1 MEIILL
7 IMFIGGNLFLFSR
20 ESFDNL
26 SDNGF
31 AWLSALVAI
40 AIDIYFIYLIAQS
53 ILKRRK
59 ERRIIKV
66 ETITQKYKLT
76 NLSACREV
84 QAFPIDHALI
94 NQ

>member
-1 MEIILL
+1 MDIILL

-26 SDNGF
+26 ADNGF

-59 ERRIIKV
+59 KQRIIA
-66 ETITQKYKLT
+66 EDT
-76 NLSACREV
+76 
-84 QAFPIDHALI
+84 PIEDVTRKAEATE
-94 NQ
+94 